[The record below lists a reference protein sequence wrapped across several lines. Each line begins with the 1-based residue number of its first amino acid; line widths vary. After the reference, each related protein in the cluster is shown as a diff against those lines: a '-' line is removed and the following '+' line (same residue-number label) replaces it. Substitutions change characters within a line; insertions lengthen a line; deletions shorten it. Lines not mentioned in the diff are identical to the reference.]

1 MDMVQALSIVEEVRV
16 GLQVQ
21 RAKRVDFIDALE
33 FIEESRSIVRDD
45 VLEAFNLI
53 VREGKKMFA
62 AVEPIGA

>member
-1 MDMVQALSIVEEVRV
+1 MDMVQALSIVDDVRV
-16 GLQVQ
+16 NLQVA
-21 RAKRVDFIDALE
+21 RARSVDFIDALE

-62 AVEPIGA
+62 VVEPVGA

>member
-1 MDMVQALSIVEEVRV
+1 MEMVQALSIVEEVRV

-62 AVEPIGA
+62 AVEPSGA

>member
-1 MDMVQALSIVEEVRV
+1 MDMVQALSIVEDVRV
-16 GLQVQ
+16 NLQLA
-21 RAKRVDFIDALE
+21 RAKSVDFIDALE

-62 AVEPIGA
+62 AAEPVGA

>member
-1 MDMVQALSIVEEVRV
+1 MDMVQALSIVEDVRV

-21 RAKRVDFIDALE
+21 RARSVDFIDALE
-33 FIEESRSIVRDD
+33 FIEENRSIVRDD

-62 AVEPIGA
+62 AVEGELI